1 METVDWAAV
10 RRAYEQSN
18 ETLKQICDRFG
29 VTKGQL
35 EHRQKKERW
44 PSRRST
50 HRERQD
56 STLERLLSVLEKQ
69 VTKLAN
75 ASGET
80 LGDKEAQQLTELTK
94 NFEKL
99 AHLAS
104 DEAKAELP
112 PQRRDIKDIRAKLAK
127 RIEQFKRR

>member
-1 METVDWAAV
+1 MDEADWPAI
-10 RRAYEQSN
+10 RRAYEESP

-50 HRERQD
+50 MKDRQD
-56 STLERLLSVLEKQ
+56 TTLARLFGVLEKQ
-69 VTKLAN
+69 VAKLAN
-75 ASGET
+75 ADDAK
-80 LGDKEAQQLTELTK
+80 LGDKEAQQLSELVK

-99 AHLAS
+99 TS
-104 DEAKAELP
+104 IGGDETKAEAA
-112 PQRRDIKDIRAKLAK
+112 PQKYDMK
-127 RIEQFKRR
+127 

>member
-1 METVDWAAV
+1 MTTVDWAAV
-10 RRAYEQSN
+10 RRAYEESA
-18 ETLKQICDRFG
+18 ETLKQICERFG

-35 EHRQKKERW
+35 EHRQKKQRW

-50 HRERQD
+50 MRDRQE
-56 STLERLLSVLEKQ
+56 STLGRLFGVLEQQ

-75 ASGET
+75 AGGET

-104 DEAKAELP
+104 DDSKAELP
-112 PQRRDIKDIRAKLAK
+112 PQRRDINDIRAKLAK
-127 RIEQFKRR
+127 RIDQFKRR